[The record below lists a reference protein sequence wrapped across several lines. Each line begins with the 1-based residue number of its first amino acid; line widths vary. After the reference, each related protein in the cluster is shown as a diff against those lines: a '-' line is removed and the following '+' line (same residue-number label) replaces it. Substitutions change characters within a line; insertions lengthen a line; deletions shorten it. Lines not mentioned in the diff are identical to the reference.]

1 MSSLGL
7 YITLFLYCLKLL
19 SQVTVSSMCLL
30 FSPHPFLFFF
40 LNRFF
45 DMVNSITEEM
55 GKTTEEGECD
65 GDSLEV
71 FVLFFLPTYK
81 IMSF

>member
-1 MSSLGL
+1 
-7 YITLFLYCLKLL
+7 
-19 SQVTVSSMCLL
+19 
-30 FSPHPFLFFF
+30 
-40 LNRFF
+40 
-45 DMVNSITEEM
+45 MVNSITEEM

-81 IMSF
+81 IMGF